1 MYRATGSRRLISLWS
16 DVQDPIEFIA
26 PHSTLASSKLMIGLA
41 PNTTQ
46 KEDKNRVQRS
56 CYHST

>member
-26 PHSTLASSKLMIGLA
+26 PHSTLASSKLMIGLS

-46 KEDKNRVQRS
+46 KGTRFTF
-56 CYHST
+56 Y